1 MDEQRKRRIGL
12 NEAVFRDV
20 NERIEDAADSLQLG
34 EVTLSLVCECGDVAC
49 VQHITLRRAEYEEVR
64 ASPTQF
70 AVYPGHEIPELE
82 DVVEKRDGYDIIRKR
97 DDATAEVA
105 EETDP
110 RG

>member
-1 MDEQRKRRIGL
+1 VDEQRKRRIGL

-34 EVTLSLVCECGDVAC
+34 KVTLSLVCECGDPAC
-49 VQHITLRRAEYEEVR
+49 AQHITLRRAEYEEVR

-70 AVYPGHEIPELE
+70 AVYPGHAIPEVE
-82 DVVEKRDGYDIIRKR
+82 DVVEKRDGYDIVHKR
-97 DDATAEVA
+97 DDEAAEVA